1 MHTDRGAATSAP
13 QSMCPG
19 GVAPPAAAGATYP
32 WSWVRVHSLSAL
44 LGSSPA
50 SGELWSMGELTRM
63 MRCDSAARSSSSMTV
78 RRPDEGG
85 AVAGA
90 LRSRKQRSV
99 LHAPNCAGRGEAP
112 LCHRARRSP
121 MKFAK
126 LMEIIVQHYSSMCMT
141 PVFNRANPGGC
152 LAWLRPCAQGWRARF
167 APSRMVARLTR
178 APHPSNARW
187 GSSSLTTAQQALA
200 GQRPPTGVGGLCC
213 AGEFDLFV
221 WLGP

>member
-1 MHTDRGAATSAP
+1 
-13 QSMCPG
+13 
-19 GVAPPAAAGATYP
+19 
-32 WSWVRVHSLSAL
+32 
-44 LGSSPA
+44 
-50 SGELWSMGELTRM
+50 
-63 MRCDSAARSSSSMTV
+63 
-78 RRPDEGG
+78 
-85 AVAGA
+85 VAGA
-90 LRSRKQRSV
+90 PRPHKRRSV
-99 LHAPNCAGRGEAP
+99 LHAPNCPSRGKAA
-112 LCHRARRSP
+112 LCHQGRRPP

-178 APHPSNARW
+178 APHPSSARW
-187 GSSSLTTAQQALA
+187 GSSSLTTTAQQALA
-200 GQRPPTGVGGLCC
+200 GERPPTGVGGLCR